1 VHGLLTVMR
10 NDCVMH
16 FVYILA
22 SRPGGALYLGETSSL
37 SRRLEQHRSGLGSVH
52 TSKYKN
58 RSLVWYQI
66 FEDVREAKECER
78 RMKKW
83 RRDWKVKVITDA
95 NPDWHDLS
103 ATLTHL

>member
-1 VHGLLTVMR
+1 MVHDLLTVLR
-10 NDCVMH
+10 NDRSMH

-22 SRPGGALYLGETSSL
+22 SRLGGALYVGETRDL
-37 SRRLEQHRSGLGSVH
+37 SRRLDQHRSGHG
-52 TSKYKN
+52 KN
-58 RSLVWYQI
+58 RSLVWYRV

-103 ATLTHL
+103 ARLAHL